1 MPTLTLNYPVSTLD
15 GRQLLPAGTRLDEA
29 VLQDIAAAGRD
40 RHRFRPLLGHG
51 QIRRDLQQQMST
63 LPYAVIFGPK
73 DQQDE
78 LWAMMEEVNIIAPCL
93 VSLDYFQ
100 QHDPATYRHILMVF
114 ALTTLLARDL
124 IPDCRDWLH
133 ESFASP
139 THDIGKTCVPLE
151 VLRKT
156 TPLRRSERQMLEH
169 HTLSGY
175 VLLSHYLGD
184 HHHFAAR
191 VARDHHERKNGSGY
205 PRGIRNTD
213 PMVEIITVCDIY
225 DALVSPRPYRTTCF
239 DNRTAIE
246 EITRL
251 AERGEIGWYVVK
263 ALVAHNR
270 RVNYDPGEVWVSDEK
285 RGTPPPG
292 NTYGILLDDEDE
304 PPADDSAPVT
314 SGEKSGPV
322 PG

>member
-1 MPTLTLNYPVSTLD
+1 MLTPTLSYPVHTLD
-15 GRQLLPAGTRLDEA
+15 GQQLLPSGTQLDDA
-29 VLQDIAAAGRD
+29 ALQEVAAAGRN
-40 RHRFRPLLGHG
+40 RHRFYPLLEHG
-51 QIRRDLQQQMST
+51 RVRRDLQEHMHS
-63 LPYAVIFGPK
+63 LPYSVIFGASEN
-73 DQQDE
+73 QGE
-78 LWAMMEEVNIIAPCL
+78 LWALMEEVNIIAPCL
-93 VSLDYFQ
+93 DSLNYFQ
-100 QHDPATYRHILMVF
+100 QHDPYTYRHILMVF

-124 IPDCRDWLH
+124 IPDCRDWLR

-156 TPLRRSERQMLEH
+156 TPLMRSERRWLEH
-169 HTLSGY
+169 HPLAGY

-184 HHHFAAR
+184 HNHFAAR

-205 PRGIRNTD
+205 PRGTRNTD

-225 DALVSPRPYRTTCF
+225 DALVSPRPYRPTCF
-239 DNRTAIE
+239 DNRSAIE

-270 RVNYDPGEVWVSDEK
+270 QVDYDPAAVWVSDEK
-285 RGTPPPG
+285 RGTPPPD
-292 NTYGILLDDEDE
+292 NAYGILLEDDD
-304 PPADDSAPVT
+304 
-314 SGEKSGPV
+314 
-322 PG
+322 